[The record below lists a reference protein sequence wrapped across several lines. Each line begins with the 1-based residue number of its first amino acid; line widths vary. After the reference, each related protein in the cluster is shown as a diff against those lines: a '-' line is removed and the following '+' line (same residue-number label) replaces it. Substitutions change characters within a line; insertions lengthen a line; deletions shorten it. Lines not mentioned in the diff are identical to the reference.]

1 MSKLTLA
8 ALQAQLIHITEITGR
23 QAGEHEA
30 QIEMLKAR
38 VAALEDA
45 KPQAH
50 SFRTALGVALAAAP
64 DGVRRAAYYR
74 AHPDAQY
81 VSKIEVDVWCAEL

>member
-1 MSKLTLA
+1 MSKHTIASLDARLTIAEHSIELLLA
-8 ALQAQLIHITEITGR
+8 TQQRNMQRIAQ
-23 QAGEHEA
+23 
-30 QIEMLKAR
+30 
-38 VAALEDA
+38 LEDA

-64 DGVRRAAYYR
+64 DGVRRAAYFR
-74 AHPDAQY
+74 AHPQDTH